1 MGRDKAWVEYRGEP
15 MARRV
20 ASALGRCLHQV
31 RVVQRPEL
39 EVPAGLARI
48 DDLYAQRAP
57 IVGIHAAL
65 RACRASGTLIAA
77 CDLPEIQ
84 PRLILALLAA
94 WPAHGAPDILAPV
107 SDRGAEPLLA
117 IYNPGL
123 IPELERRIK
132 SDQLSL
138 QALLRDVRTEL
149 LGADTLRAF
158 EPALTS
164 FRNVNR
170 PDELR

>member
-1 MGRDKAWVEYRGEP
+1 
-15 MARRV
+15 MAQRV
-20 ASALGRCLHQV
+20 AAALGRCVEKV
-31 RVVQRPEL
+31 RLVLRRGFEAPPGL
-39 EVPAGLARI
+39 ERI
-48 DDLYAQRAP
+48 DDLYPQRAP

-77 CDLPEIQ
+77 CDLPEIR

-94 WPAHGAPDILAPV
+94 WPVHGAPDILAPV

-123 IPELERRIK
+123 IPELERRIE
-132 SDQLSL
+132 SDRLSL
-138 QALLRDVRTEL
+138 QALLRDVRTRL
-149 LGADTLRAF
+149 LGADTLRTL
-158 EPALTS
+158 EPTLTS

-170 PDELR
+170 PEELR